1 MKNKLVPF
9 LIGLLIGAIVT
20 AAGFLIYM
28 KVNANNMPGG
38 NREEMRERFENG
50 ERPEMPEDGNMVRPE
65 GKGNRDNNVINE
77 NTTENENTI

>member
-28 KVNANNMPGG
+28 KVNANNTRSE
-38 NREEMRERFENG
+38 NRVEMRGKFENG
-50 ERPEMPEDGNMVRPE
+50 ERPEMPEDGNMIKPE
-65 GKGNRDNNVINE
+65 GKGNRGNNTIDEGTV
-77 NTTENENTI
+77 ENENTI